1 MICMKPEA
9 ENVSG
14 VKEKKNDHVPSL
26 QVESTLPED
35 GVHFLPEDS
44 RIIGLIYTAKT
55 NMMKK

>member
-1 MICMKPEA
+1 MKPEA

-14 VKEKKNDHVPSL
+14 VKEKTNDHVPSL